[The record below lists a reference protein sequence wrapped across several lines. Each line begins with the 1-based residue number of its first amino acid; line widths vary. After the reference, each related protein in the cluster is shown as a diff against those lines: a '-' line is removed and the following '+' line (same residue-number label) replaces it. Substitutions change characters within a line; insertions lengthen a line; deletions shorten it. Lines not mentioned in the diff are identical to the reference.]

1 MASEPTSVLRQAE
14 QKPDSQSLSLGGY
27 QVADLFDK
35 VGGYTQAKEAMALG
49 VYPYFRA
56 LSDSEGTTA
65 TFEGKEVVMI
75 GSNNYLGLTTDP
87 RVREAAIEATR
98 HYGTSVTGSR
108 FLNGTLELHLE
119 LDRRLAKFVGKEA
132 ALVFSTGYQTNVG
145 TITALV
151 QKGDYVIIDKDDH
164 ASIVD
169 GCLMARGEM
178 KRFRH
183 NDLSSLEDVLRKLPA
198 EAGKLVVVDGVYS
211 MGGDIAHLPELVE
224 ICRRYGARI
233 MVDDAHGIGVTGG
246 GRGTAA
252 HFGLTDQV
260 DLIMGTFSKS
270 FASIGGFIAGSAD
283 VIHYIQHHARSLIF
297 SAALPAPNVAA
308 VLAALTIMETEP
320 QHVESLWKNANYM
333 RAGFKELGYDIG
345 TSNSP
350 IIPVILRDD
359 YRTVLAWHALIEEG
373 VYTNPVLPPGVP
385 PRNSLLRTSYMASH
399 RKEHLDHALQAFK
412 VVGERLDLVENS
424 ARLAAEE
431 A

>member
-1 MASEPTSVLRQAE
+1 M
-14 QKPDSQSLSLGGY
+14 
-27 QVADLFDK
+27 ADLFDK
-35 VGGYTQAKEAMALG
+35 IGGFTQAKEAMALG
-49 VYPYFRA
+49 IYPYFRA
-56 LSDSEGTTA
+56 LSVSEGTTA
-65 TFEGKEVVMI
+65 IFEGKEVVMI
-75 GSNNYLGLTTDP
+75 GSNNYLGLTTDE
-87 RVREAAIEATR
+87 RVRRASIEAIER
-98 HYGTSVTGSR
+98 YGTSVTGSR

-132 ALVFSTGYQTNVG
+132 ALVFPTGYQTNVG

-169 GCLMARGEM
+169 GCLMCRGEL

-183 NDLSSLEDVLRKLPA
+183 NDLSSLEDVLRKLPP

-211 MGGDIAHLPELVE
+211 MGGDLAPLPELVE
-224 ICRRYGARI
+224 ICKRFGARI

-252 HFGLTDQV
+252 HFGLTDDV

-283 VIHYIQHHARSLIF
+283 VIHYVQHHARSLIF
-297 SAALPAPNVAA
+297 SAALPAGNAA
-308 VLAALTIMETEP
+308 AALKALDIMETEP
-320 QHVESLWKNANYM
+320 QHVERLWANANYM
-333 RAGFKELGYDIG
+333 RQGLVELGYDIG
-345 TSNSP
+345 RSNTP
-350 IIPVILRDD
+350 IIPIMLRDD

-385 PRNSLLRTSYMASH
+385 SGSSLLRTSYTATH
-399 RKEHLDHALQAFK
+399 EREHLDRALSAFK
-412 VVGERLDLVENS
+412 VVGERLDLTQTSNELAKTESEFS
-424 ARLAAEE
+424 A
-431 A
+431 